1 MRPAAWLL
9 VAAALA
15 VTAIAAGQ
23 LRSAAAT
30 RRSGTESARSLP
42 RVSFVK
48 AGGGWVVEA
57 TGLDAAQVARL
68 RADASAAASVLEV
81 RVATAEAGLP
91 AMLGRYNT
99 DGTTLRFT
107 PAYSLVGGL
116 TYIARLRPAHGD
128 TVARELSATLTVPRA
143 AKTSRTMVE
152 NIYPTE
158 ERVPANLLRMYIVFT
173 APMSISQ
180 SASHLRLVDENGQ
193 TVSGAFLQLEEELWD
208 PGRRR
213 LTVLFDPGRVKRGLR
228 TNLERGAPLRRGRVY
243 RVVVD
248 AGWLD
253 GDGAPLAAPF
263 ERSLRVGD
271 ADRRSPDPA
280 SWRIDPVRAGSQAPI
295 VVAFDEPLDR
305 ALVGRSLMVVDDHG
319 ARIEGTVA
327 VPDSAREWRF
337 TPAHPWRPGSYRL
350 RVSTDL
356 EDIAGNSLRRVFD
369 TDLRIDRSPETSD
382 AGDSIELPIGSPTT

>member
-15 VTAIAAGQ
+15 VAAIAAGQ
-23 LRSAAAT
+23 LRSAAAA
-30 RRSGTESARSLP
+30 RRSGTDSSQSLP
-42 RVSFVK
+42 HVSFVK

-57 TGLDAAQVARL
+57 TGLDAARVARL

-81 RVATAEAGLP
+81 RVATADAGLP
-91 AMLGRYNT
+91 AMLGRYDT

-107 PAYSLVGGL
+107 PAYPLVGGL
-116 TYIARLRPAHGD
+116 TYVARLRPARV
-128 TVARELSATLTVPRA
+128 TTAARELSATLTVPRA
-143 AKTSRTMVE
+143 VKASPTMVE
-152 NIYPTE
+152 NIYPTD
-158 ERVPANLLRMYIVFT
+158 ERVPANVLRMYIVFS
-173 APMSISQ
+173 APMSIGQ
-180 SASHLRLVDENGQ
+180 SASHLRLVDEDGQ

-208 PGRRR
+208 PTRRR

-228 TNLERGAPLRRGRVY
+228 TNLERGAPLKSGHVY

-253 GDGAPLAAPF
+253 GEGAPLGAPF
-263 ERSLRVGD
+263 ERRLRVGD

-280 SWRIDPVRAGSQAPI
+280 RWRIDPIRAGSQAPV

-305 ALVGRSLMVVDDHG
+305 ALVGQSLMVVDENG
-319 ARIEGTVA
+319 GRIDGMVT

-356 EDIAGNSLRRVFD
+356 EDVAGNSLRRVFD
-369 TDLRIDRSPETSD
+369 TDLRVDRSPAESE
-382 AGDSIELPIGSPTT
+382 AGGSIELPIVSPTT